1 MEKIIVPIDFSEIS
15 YSGLSLAILIAERN
29 GAQIEM
35 VHVLNE
41 GNIDFDNAER
51 KTETIA
57 KSKAKFEK
65 IIKEYK
71 TRDDKKLEFNYIL
84 KQGDIADEVV
94 GQSHACES
102 SMIVMSTKGE
112 SNLQEKFMGSNASNI
127 VNKSKDPVI
136 TTRDNEV
143 PQDIQKIVLPI
154 DHTLESRQ
162 KVPFTVYLAKL
173 FYSEIHVVIIDDSSF
188 EDISRKLELYEKQV
202 AEFIKKHNITYF
214 SSHKEES
221 DIAKATIDYA
231 KSIDADLISVMTEQE
246 KRLKKLLLG
255 DYTTHFINESP
266 YPVLLQSAKETTIV
280 DEMFK
285 TEGVKY

>member
-1 MEKIIVPIDFSEIS
+1 MQKIIVPIDFSEIS
-15 YSGLSLAILIAERN
+15 YAGLGLAILIAERN

-41 GNIDFDNAER
+41 KNVNFDAAER
-51 KTETIA
+51 KAETIA
-57 KSKAKFEK
+57 KSKEKFEK

-71 TRDDKKLEFNYIL
+71 TREKKKLEFDYIL
-84 KQGDIADEVV
+84 KEGDIADEVV
-94 GQSHACES
+94 GQSHASES

-112 SNLQEKFMGSNASNI
+112 SNVKEKLMGSNASNI
-127 VNKSKDPVI
+127 VNNSQDPVI
-136 TTRDNEV
+136 TIKDNEV

-173 FYSEIHVVIIDDSSF
+173 FYSEIHVITIDDSSF
-188 EDISRKLELYEKQV
+188 DDIERKLELYEKQV
-202 AEFIKKHNITYF
+202 ADFIQKHNITYF
-214 SSHKEES
+214 SSHKEEP
-221 DIAKATIDYA
+221 DIAKAVLDYA

-246 KRLKKLLLG
+246 KRLKKLILG
-255 DYTTHFINESP
+255 DYTTRFINESP
-266 YPVLLQSAKETTIV
+266 YPVLLQAAKETTIV

-285 TEGVKY
+285 TLGVDY